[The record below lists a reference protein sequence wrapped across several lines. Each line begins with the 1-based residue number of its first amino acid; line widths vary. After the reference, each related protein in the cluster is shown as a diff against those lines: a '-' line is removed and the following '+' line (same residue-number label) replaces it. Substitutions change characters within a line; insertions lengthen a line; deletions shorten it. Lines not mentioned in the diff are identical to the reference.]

1 MAGLYLHVPVCRR
14 LCPYCHFLKTL
25 PDPERVEVYLESVVR
40 EAEVALSLNLSF
52 ETLYVGGGT
61 PSLLGEGLK
70 KVLKSL
76 LRVYSGSRWR
86 EISVEINPED
96 ASEELFE
103 DLAEVGVHRVSLGVQ
118 AADPRMLG
126 ILGREHSVEDS
137 LEAARLAR
145 KAGIPRLNYDFIVGV
160 QGEDEATGRSLLEF
174 IDRVPPESLSLYLLE
189 GMEGKGR
196 GPVPLD
202 GEAQV
207 ESFLRIEEELE
218 RRSYHR
224 YEISNFARPGGEGV
238 HNLLYWDYSPFLGLG
253 PSASSLLPEARGK
266 NHSSLT
272 LWREAVLRG
281 VLPWGERRTLSREE
295 RAREALM
302 MGLRRVEGIDRVRFA
317 ERFGVDP
324 TRLLPRLNGP
334 DGERFFSVTSER
346 LRVRRESLFLLD
358 ALLEGLF

>member
-1 MAGLYLHVPVCRR
+1 MAGLYLHVPFCRR
-14 LCPYCHFLKTL
+14 LCPYCHFLKAL
-25 PDPERVEVYLESVVR
+25 PDPERVERYMEIVVR

-61 PSLLGEGLK
+61 PSLLGHGLK
-70 KVLKSL
+70 RVLKSL
-76 LRVYSGSRWR
+76 LGVYSGSRWR

-103 DLAEVGVHRVSLGVQ
+103 DLAEVGIDRVSLGVQ
-118 AADPRMLG
+118 AADPKMLR
-126 ILGREHSVEDS
+126 ILGREHTVEDS
-137 LEAARLAR
+137 LEAVRLAR
-145 KAGIPRLNYDFIVGV
+145 KAGIPRLNYDFIIGV
-160 QGEDEATGRSLLEF
+160 QGEDETTGSSLLEF
-174 IDRVPPESLSLYLLE
+174 IDRAPSESLSLYLLE
-189 GMEGKGR
+189 GMEGRRR
-196 GPVPLD
+196 GPLPLD

-253 PSASSLLPEARGK
+253 PSASSLLPESRGK

-324 TRLLPRLNGP
+324 TKLLPRLNDP
-334 DGERFFSVTSER
+334 DGERFFSVTSGR